1 MNLDDV
7 AGFREL
13 DTQDMRGHIDSLPDQ
28 FEAAWERGKTYPV
41 PEAFRQANRIV
52 IVGMGSSAL
61 AGEMLAALLADS
73 CKLPILVCR
82 GYELPAYVD
91 GPGNLVIIV
100 SYSGDTEET
109 LSALNE
115 AQTRRASVL
124 VVTANAGFAQQA
136 EVNGAAVWMFEYE
149 GHSRTALGLNF
160 GLLLALVNRL
170 GVAADLSG
178 DITTAIEMLR
188 ERVPILGI
196 EGRIVK
202 NPAKRLA
209 GQMVGRIPVVY
220 GAGILAPVAHRW
232 KTQLNENGKTWSEW
246 DELPELNHNA
256 SAGIN
261 FPRPLMTKVSVV
273 ILSSPQYDHPRVAL
287 RQTLTKEMYL
297 QQGIAVDV
305 VKMRGNSR
313 LAQMLSG
320 VQYGDYVSYFVA
332 MSYGVDPTP
341 TLAMMQIKE
350 RMAAANEVT
359 HDSHD

>member
-1 MNLDDV
+1 MLGVANHSVCLYHLSQIGSVMNLDDV

-13 DTQDMRGHIDSLPDQ
+13 DTQDMRGHMDRLPDQ

-232 KTQLNENGKTWSEW
+232 KTQLNENGKSWSEW
-246 DELPELNHNA
+246 DVLPELNHNA
-256 SAGIN
+256 SAGII
-261 FPRPLMTKVSVV
+261 FPRPLRTHISVV
-273 ILSSPQYDHPRVAL
+273 ILSFPQYHHPRVSL
-287 RQTLTKEMYL
+287 RQTLTKQIEL
-297 QQGIAVDV
+297 Q
-305 VKMRGNSR
+305 
-313 LAQMLSG
+313 
-320 VQYGDYVSYFVA
+320 
-332 MSYGVDPTP
+332 
-341 TLAMMQIKE
+341 
-350 RMAAANEVT
+350 
-359 HDSHD
+359 